1 MKITGTMAEMA
12 WQTTHVA
19 ETVKMPVSFMPYSN
33 QGLLEWFLWHVTLC
47 LTEPY
52 DMFMMCS

>member
-19 ETVKMPVSFMPYSN
+19 ETVKMPVSIMP
-33 QGLLEWFLWHVTLC
+33 
-47 LTEPY
+47 
-52 DMFMMCS
+52 